1 MSPTPIDA
9 SVPAARVLV
18 IDDETQ
24 IRRFLDISLRAQGYQ
39 VRQAATGQEG
49 LQLAAS
55 EDMDLVILDMIM
67 DPGLDGLATYRNI
80 LEIQPRQK
88 AIIVSGFAETDRVKE
103 AQKLGA
109 GQYLKKPYTLEK
121 IAMAVRRELDKAA

>member
-39 VRQAATGQEG
+39 VRQAATGQ
-49 LQLAAS
+49 AACS
-55 EDMDLVILDMIM
+55 W
-67 DPGLDGLATYRNI
+67 PPAKTW
-80 LEIQPRQK
+80 
-88 AIIVSGFAETDRVKE
+88 TW
-103 AQKLGA
+103 
-109 GQYLKKPYTLEK
+109 
-121 IAMAVRRELDKAA
+121 

>member
-1 MSPTPIDA
+1 MTPTTTEHTPTT
-9 SVPAARVLV
+9 PARVLV

-55 EDMDLVILDMIM
+55 EALTEDL
-67 DPGLDGLATYRNI
+67 GRTAKQSAAAYNA
-80 LEIQPRQK
+80 K
-88 AIIVSGFAETDRVKE
+88 ALKRRWAEE
-103 AQKLGA
+103 QA
-109 GQYLKKPYTLEK
+109 
-121 IAMAVRRELDKAA
+121 RRASSHGPPPPARRR

>member
-49 LQLAAS
+49 LQLG
-55 EDMDLVILDMIM
+55 V
-67 DPGLDGLATYRNI
+67 GLALHR
-80 LEIQPRQK
+80 RC
-88 AIIVSGFAETDRVKE
+88 GE
-103 AQKLGA
+103 ADLQAL
-109 GQYLKKPYTLEK
+109 T
-121 IAMAVRRELDKAA
+121 V